1 MAGSMYATTGLF
13 AGEGTWD
20 RVARRVVL
28 LAAEQGITLDAEA
41 LLLRDVRELQMLAH
55 RLQSERHRH
64 GWRRWLG
71 G

>member
-1 MAGSMYATTGLF
+1 MAASAYLMTGLF

-41 LLLRDVRELQMLAH
+41 LLLRDVRELQMLAQ
-55 RLQSERHRH
+55 RLQRERHRH